1 LRPTKVK
8 ELLPGFAMSMNRP
21 VEEVS
26 AVVSFYYK
34 TVRSKLTS
42 LASPSVQLDN
52 LGTFYIKQRALDHD
66 LERTQKLID
75 HLGSLTITEHA
86 MKKDLRHRMELMSTL
101 RQMLDIEKERRVQ
114 IIQKRFGNEPGK

>member
-1 LRPTKVK
+1 MRPTKVK

-21 VEEVS
+21 VDEVS

-34 TVRSKLTS
+34 TVRAKLTS
-42 LASPSVQLDN
+42 LASPSVQIDN

-75 HLGSLTITEHA
+75 HLSSLTITEHE
-86 MKKDLRHRMELMSTL
+86 MKKSLRNRVELMNAVK
-101 RQMLDIEKERRVQ
+101 QMLSIEKERRVQ

>member
-21 VEEVS
+21 VDEVT

-42 LASPSVQLDN
+42 LASPSVQIDN
-52 LGTFYIKQRALDHD
+52 LGTFYIKERALDND
-66 LERTQKLID
+66 LLRTQKLID
-75 HLGSLTITEHA
+75 HLSSLTITEHE
-86 MKKDLRHRMELMSTL
+86 MKKSLRNRVELMNAVK
-101 RQMLDIEKERRVQ
+101 QMLNIEKDRRGK
-114 IIQKRFGNEPGK
+114 IIQKRFSDESGK